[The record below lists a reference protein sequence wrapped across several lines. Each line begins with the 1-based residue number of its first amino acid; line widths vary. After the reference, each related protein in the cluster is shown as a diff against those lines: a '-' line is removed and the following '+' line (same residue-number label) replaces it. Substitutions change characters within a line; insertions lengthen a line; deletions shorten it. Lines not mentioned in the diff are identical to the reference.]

1 MSLPAAAVALLMTG
15 PSVPDAPV
23 HFAVDTAA
31 EAGDLQVGNPQVG
44 ALQLA
49 ALQPAD
55 ETTPPVSDPA
65 APVNPAPV
73 NPAPTV
79 PDASAPAAS
88 ATPPEAASDEPESV
102 IVVTAP
108 EPAPPGDPLQK
119 LNIESFKAVQAV
131 DQAVLEPVAKAYN
144 KGLPRPVRQGLR
156 NFFTNLSEPVVFA
169 AYLLQF
175 KPGKA
180 AETAG
185 RFAINTTLGVAG
197 LVDVAKKKP
206 FNLPYR
212 PNGLANTL
220 GYYGVGPGPF
230 FYLPIVGPTT
240 LRDIIGDS
248 VDRLLVPA
256 VVGKPFTNPAVVL
269 PMTIVDQL
277 GERAAFDER
286 INKIRK
292 EDKPY
297 AAYRELYLRQRK
309 AEIEALH
316 GRITPDVVPVYG
328 PSMKTADNKDE
339 AKAKEA
345 EAEAE
350 AEAKAKAEA
359 TKDAAEQTPAQP
371 AVPAP
376 QGSPPAAPVQP
387 APSEPAPAPATTA
400 APAAPVPT
408 LETVPTP

>member
-23 HFAVDTAA
+23 PLAAQAAA
-31 EAGDLQVGNPQVG
+31 EPAAVQVG
-44 ALQLA
+44 AAPVGTAPVEPVATASQ
-49 ALQPAD
+49 Q
-55 ETTPPVSDPA
+55 TPPITLPA
-65 APVNPAPV
+65 APVPPAGSV
-73 NPAPTV
+73 PAT
-79 PDASAPAAS
+79 
-88 ATPPEAASDEPESV
+88 PEAASPPPSPAARENGDEPESV

-108 EPAPPGDPLQK
+108 EPAPPGDPLQRI
-119 LNIESFKAVQAV
+119 NAESFKAVQAV

-144 KGLPRPVRQGLR
+144 KGLPRPVRKGLR
-156 NFFTNLSEPVVFA
+156 NFFSNLSEPVVFA
-169 AYLLQF
+169 AYLLQL

-185 RFAINTTLGVAG
+185 RFAINTTLGIAG

-230 FYLPIVGPTT
+230 MYLPIVGPTT

-248 VDRLLVPA
+248 VDRLLLPA
-256 VVGKPFTNPAVVL
+256 AIGKPFTNPEVVL

-286 INKIRK
+286 INEIRK

-297 AAYRELYLRQRK
+297 AAYRDLYLKQRK

-328 PSMKTADNKDE
+328 PGLKTPRKKD
-339 AKAKEA
+339 
-345 EAEAE
+345 
-350 AEAKAKAEA
+350 AEAKDSAAQ
-359 TKDAAEQTPAQP
+359 TDAQTPSATEQATEP
-371 AVPAP
+371 
-376 QGSPPAAPVQP
+376 PVQP
-387 APSEPAPAPATTA
+387 AP
-400 APAAPVPT
+400 
-408 LETVPTP
+408 

>member
-31 EAGDLQVGNPQVG
+31 EAGDLQVGNPEVG

-55 ETTPPVSDPA
+55 ATTPPVSDPA
-65 APVNPAPV
+65 APANPAPV

-345 EAEAE
+345 EA
-350 AEAKAKAEA
+350 KAKAEA

-376 QGSPPAAPVQP
+376 QGNSPAAPVQP
-387 APSEPAPAPATTA
+387 AASEPAPAPAATA

-408 LETVPTP
+408 LETVPTL